1 MDAAGLPAAHPVGE
15 ASQRPV
21 SAGVGRAAWLPCLHA
36 GWQWLAANAGSL
48 LCSSAGR
55 AARWRTALSPTPLL
69 VMPLPSR
76 SLDWNRDNRK
86 QALVEA
92 AKAVGVVV
100 YARRANLLA

>member
-1 MDAAGLPAAHPVGE
+1 M
-15 ASQRPV
+15 

-48 LCSSAGR
+48 LCSSAGS

-69 VMPLPSR
+69 VMPLPS
-76 SLDWNRDNRK
+76 WNRDNRK

-92 AKAVGVVV
+92 AKAKGVVV